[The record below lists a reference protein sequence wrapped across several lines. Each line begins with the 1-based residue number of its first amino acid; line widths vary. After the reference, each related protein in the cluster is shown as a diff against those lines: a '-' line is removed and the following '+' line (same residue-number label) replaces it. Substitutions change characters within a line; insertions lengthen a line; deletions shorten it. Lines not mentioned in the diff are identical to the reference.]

1 MNRSGMLGL
10 ITGIVAILFGVIL
23 EGGRISF
30 ILQPAAAV
38 IVFGGTFGATLL
50 SYSAKD
56 IFDATLS
63 LKTVFLKNNN
73 TSLDQVI
80 EELIAL
86 STISRKKGF
95 VSLESYLSNVKEPF
109 LKRMLGLAVDGMPP
123 NLLKEVMD
131 EEISTYEERKIK
143 HAQIFET
150 AGAIAPTV
158 GIIGAVIGLIHVM
171 QNLSDPSRL
180 GQGIAVAFV
189 ATLYGVGSANIILL
203 PVAKKIKNN
212 LYKKTQLYR
221 IVSEGITGIQSGIH
235 PHYLK
240 ERLLSMADVE

>member
-1 MNRSGMLGL
+1 MNRSGILGL
-10 ITGIVAILFGVIL
+10 ITGIAAILFGIVL

-50 SYSAKD
+50 SYSLRD

-63 LKTVFLKNNN
+63 LKTVFFKNSNP
-73 TSLDQVI
+73 SLYQII
-80 EELIAL
+80 EELIL
-86 STISRKKGF
+86 ISTISRKKGI
-95 VSLESYLSNVKEPF
+95 VSLESYLGNIKEPF

-123 NLLKEVMD
+123 NFLKEVMN
-131 EEISTYEERKIK
+131 EEISTFEEKKIK
-143 HAQIFET
+143 HAQVFET
-150 AGAIAPTV
+150 AGAIAPTA

-189 ATLYGVGSANIILL
+189 ATLYGVGSANIVLL
-203 PVAKKIKNN
+203 PIAKKIKNN
-212 LYKKTQLYR
+212 LYRKTQLYR

-240 ERLLSMADVE
+240 ERLLSMAEVE